1 MKVIIIDNQDSF
13 TYNLFH
19 YVNTFIDNVD
29 VFRANKINIEE
40 IAKYDKI
47 ILSPGPGLPHEH
59 PSLELIIERYY
70 LDKSILGVCLGH
82 QSIAKFFNAKIENMS
97 CVKHGVQSVITHN
110 NNCYLFNDLPK
121 SFNIGHYHSW
131 IVSKDLFPKSLII
144 TSQNNDNFITSFKHI
159 ELDIRGVQFHPESVL
174 TDCGLRMIEN
184 WVKY

>member
-1 MKVIIIDNQDSF
+1 MKVIIIDNHDSF

-70 LDKSILGVCLGH
+70 F
-82 QSIAKFFNAKIENMS
+82 KFFI
-97 CVKHGVQSVITHN
+97 
-110 NNCYLFNDLPK
+110 
-121 SFNIGHYHSW
+121 
-131 IVSKDLFPKSLII
+131 
-144 TSQNNDNFITSFKHI
+144 
-159 ELDIRGVQFHPESVL
+159 
-174 TDCGLRMIEN
+174 
-184 WVKY
+184 